1 MAFCRQCGTKF
12 DDGVKFCPG
21 CGAASS
27 QGAAAPAATAV
38 SDDAQQ
44 NKVMAILAY
53 FGPLVL
59 IPIFAA
65 KESRFARFHS
75 NQGVVLLLACIAY
88 SIVYSVLSGILLAI
102 SGTLFLIISIL
113 GFACSCGITVLAI
126 IGIIN
131 AAKGEMK
138 PLPLIGGI
146 KILK

>member
-65 KESRFARFHS
+65 KDSKFARFHS

-102 SGTLFLIISIL
+102 SGTLFFIFSIL

>member
-1 MAFCRQCGTKF
+1 MAFCRQCGSKF

-21 CGAASS
+21 CGAASA
-27 QGAAAPAATAV
+27 QGGYASATVSV

-138 PLPLIGGI
+138 PLPIIGGI

>member
-21 CGAASS
+21 CGTSS
-27 QGAAAPAATAV
+27 AQGAAPAAAAV
-38 SDDAQQ
+38 SDDAHQ

-102 SGTLFLIISIL
+102 SGTLFLIFSIL
-113 GFACSCGITVLAI
+113 GFVCSCGITVLAI

-131 AAKGEMK
+131 AGKGEMK
-138 PLPLIGGI
+138 PLPVIGGI